1 VHVQH
6 TQDTE
11 FWAAWND
18 FEVAHGNEDTFREM
32 LRIKRSVSASY
43 SQTHFNTA
51 VGSGMPTAGTA
62 AAASSAAPSGGK
74 RARDGGLAD
83 DMQALE
89 AEAVSHP
96 TCFCPFST
104 HAQLLSR
111 AHTHTHTLLPKP
123 QTPNPNNAS
132 HVSPKALSLSHMTV
146 LVKHGPFARDR
157 RLTWPLFSVRFCSLT
172 CSWGPCLTK
181 TVMPQYLSTSIPH
194 DLTLTAPTLTCSVC
208 RRRRRR

>member
-1 VHVQH
+1 MHVQH

-96 TCFCPFST
+96 TCLCPFSI

-111 AHTHTHTLLPKP
+111 AHTHTHPFA
-123 QTPNPNNAS
+123 QTPNVAS
-132 HVSPKALSLSHMTV
+132 RVSPKALSLSLILRSSSSM
-146 LVKHGPFARDR
+146 D
-157 RLTWPLFSVRFCSLT
+157 PLHVT
-172 CSWGPCLTK
+172 EG
-181 TVMPQYLSTSIPH
+181 
-194 DLTLTAPTLTCSVC
+194 
-208 RRRRRR
+208 